1 MSFSSDTKYEICDSK
16 IKKKC
21 CKVSQ
26 LYGMVLF
33 AQNVNDTVVKINT
46 ENVVA
51 INLVNQLANDVF
63 GINFSIGEYLN
74 SYFAYLDGKRL
85 EELYESFFISVNGKI
100 SHSISAVLTES
111 MCCKYA
117 FLRGA
122 FLVGGYVANP
132 SDRYHLEI
140 TTPYYSL
147 AKNLNSFLHELDF
160 PSKTVV
166 RNSNYVVYLKESA
179 AIEKFLC
186 LIGANTA
193 AFSFMDV
200 KIYKEMNNYTNR
212 INNTKIHNI
221 EKTLNKSV
229 EQVKAIELIKSK
241 GGFDS
246 LDDDLVF
253 AAKIRLEN
261 PDKSLNELVDLCDNK
276 FSRSGLNRRLK
287 KIVEISQQFEE

>member
-246 LDDDLVF
+246 LDEDLVF